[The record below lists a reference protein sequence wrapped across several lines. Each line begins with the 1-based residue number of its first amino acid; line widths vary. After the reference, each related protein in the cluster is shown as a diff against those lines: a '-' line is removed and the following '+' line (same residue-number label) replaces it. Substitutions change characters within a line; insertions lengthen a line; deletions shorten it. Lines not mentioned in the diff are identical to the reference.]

1 MTKSKDEIRLEYAS
15 EIEAKKQVGL
25 IYLVMAMA
33 MDLYK
38 QNHLSPNTLRQM
50 YIEADLTAD
59 PIYTFVNTYYHSEMV
74 RECQKWFNS
83 FSVRLKCFDPVQICR
98 ETNDIQNFIEY
109 MCELVELFKTIELA
123 ELMSESRLNA

>member
-38 QNHLSPNTLRQM
+38 HNHLNPKTLRQM
-50 YIEADLTAD
+50 YCEADLTAD
-59 PIYTFVNTYYHSEMV
+59 PIYTFVNTHYQSELV
-74 RECQKWFNS
+74 GECQKMFNS
-83 FSVRLKCFDPVQICR
+83 CSVRLKYFDPDQICR
-98 ETNDIQNFIEY
+98 ETNDIDNFVAY